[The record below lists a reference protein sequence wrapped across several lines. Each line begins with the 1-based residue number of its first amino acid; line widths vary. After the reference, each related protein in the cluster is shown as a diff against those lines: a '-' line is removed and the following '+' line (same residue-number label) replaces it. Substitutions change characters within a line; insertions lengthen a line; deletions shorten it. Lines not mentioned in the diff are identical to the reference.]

1 MKRKEVGIRGQEP
14 EGKARGNALSVL
26 CSALVIFCFV
36 VPAYHLLFSQ
46 CLSYAQDN
54 TAASVD
60 KRQKEL
66 KDKED
71 SLKQREERF
80 TVLKKDVEDKIEQYT
95 KILSQVEAA
104 LKKIES
110 VREEKVEHLVKT
122 YEAMPPED
130 AALRLSALE
139 EQTAVRIL
147 SRMKNKKAAAV
158 MASMEPRK
166 VASLTDG
173 MLKIEKKFP
182 SK

>member
-1 MKRKEVGIRGQEP
+1 MSQEP
-14 EGKARGNALSVL
+14 EGKARGSAFSVL
-26 CSALVIFCFV
+26 CSSLVISCFLV
-36 VPAYHLLFSQ
+36 LTSHLLVSP
-46 CLSYAQDN
+46 CPSYAQDN
-54 TAASVD
+54 TAASAD

-71 SLKQREERF
+71 ALKQREERF
-80 TVLKKDVEDKIEQYT
+80 TVLKKDVEEKIEQYT
-95 KILSQVEAA
+95 KILNQVEAA

-110 VREEKVEHLVKT
+110 VKEEKVEHLVKT

-130 AALRLSALE
+130 AAVRLSALE

-182 SK
+182 TK